1 MIVLLSSGNCILF
14 LFIISP
20 SSLVF
25 LIWFDITLLVSFS
38 SLFMVSFS
46 WFTFKIVAVT
56 PLTNNSN
63 IWPSPGIV
71 SLDSL
76 LPVTGPYFSISFYVL
91 YFLLRSGYSEYH
103 VVVTL
108 WKSNTSTHQGLLS
121 FLCWWLEPSF
131 CSFSILF
138 FAKYVFFVVYVH
150 WSFSSVV
157 STVSQCTD
165 RDFLKWLSKE
175 KKTYLFKLMSRK
187 PISPWVE
194 TMAHLHG
201 CCSFIKSEPTTPSFE
216 GQSPYDPLW
225 VQHATP
231 GMCVGCCFHSCQLQG
246 LRLRNR

>member
-46 WFTFKIVAVT
+46 WLTFKIVSVT
-56 PLTNNSN
+56 PLTNNSS

-91 YFLLRSGYSEYH
+91 YFLLRSGCSGHH

-108 WKSNTSTHQGLLS
+108 WKSNTSLIRD
-121 FLCWWLEPSF
+121 CW
-131 CSFSILF
+131 
-138 FAKYVFFVVYVH
+138 VFFVDV
-150 WSFSSVV
+150 WSHPSVAFPYYFLQSIYSLLCMFTEV
-157 STVSQCTD
+157 SLLLSLQSASVLTEISLNGSQK
-165 RDFLKWLSKE
+165 REKNLS
-175 KKTYLFKLMSRK
+175 L
-187 PISPWVE
+187 
-194 TMAHLHG
+194 
-201 CCSFIKSEPTTPSFE
+201 
-216 GQSPYDPLW
+216 
-225 VQHATP
+225 
-231 GMCVGCCFHSCQLQG
+231 
-246 LRLRNR
+246 

>member
-175 KKTYLFKLMSRK
+175 RKK
-187 PISPWVE
+187 PISLNSCLGSPSAHGLKQWP
-194 TMAHLHG
+194 TSMAAAHLSNQNPQPHLLKDRVLMTHSG
-201 CCSFIKSEPTTPSFE
+201 SSTPHQE
-216 GQSPYDPLW
+216 
-225 VQHATP
+225 
-231 GMCVGCCFHSCQLQG
+231 CV
-246 LRLRNR
+246 